1 MRRSLPLQM
10 MGPGVVELQD
20 FSYLSKLFRPP
31 LDGWYT
37 PKTSQDKLDPTPTK
51 TGSILSPSKTHRS
64 PE

>member
-1 MRRSLPLQM
+1 

-20 FSYLSKLFRPP
+20 FSYLSKLFGPS

-64 PE
+64 PQ